1 MLTYYYYTEY
11 MERKAASIS
20 RELNRDY
27 TGNVTIMDMK
37 GLTLR
42 KHLHPKA
49 LSIFKVG
56 IRVKWRR
63 MRK

>member
-56 IRVKWRR
+56 YE
-63 MRK
+63 